1 MQKVPYARDDRN
13 VQTESQQQRGAGD
26 SRQNHSGNGKRTADE
41 NVNGAGHRQRGGGDR
56 EMRHAQKHHGGNAR
70 KTGNQMQGTEAFQ
83 RFLFLG
89 ENDGDRRRH
98 QPEEE

>member
-1 MQKVPYARDDRN
+1 
-13 VQTESQQQRGAGD
+13 
-26 SRQNHSGNGKRTADE
+26 
-41 NVNGAGHRQRGGGDR
+41 
-56 EMRHAQKHHGGNAR
+56 MRHAQKHHGGNAR
-70 KTGNQMQGTEAFQ
+70 KTGNQMQGKEAFQ